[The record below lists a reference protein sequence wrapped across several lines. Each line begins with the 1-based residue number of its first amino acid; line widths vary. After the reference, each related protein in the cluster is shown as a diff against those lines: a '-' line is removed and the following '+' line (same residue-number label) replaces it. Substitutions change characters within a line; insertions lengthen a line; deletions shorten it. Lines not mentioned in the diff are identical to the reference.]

1 MTDYDIFQKAIDTY
15 GADNQIGMLHEE
27 LGELMQAINKYR
39 RRTGTKEHIA
49 EEIADCFIMLYQA
62 SMIFGVQSEM
72 VRFREQKIKRLS
84 ERLSNPE

>member
-15 GADNQIGMLHEE
+15 GVESQLGMLYEE
-27 LGELMQAINKYR
+27 IGELMQAINKYHR
-39 RRTGTKEHIA
+39 GTGTKEHVA
-49 EEIADCFIMLYQA
+49 EELADCMIMLYQA

-84 ERLSNPE
+84 ERLSNLE